1 MQVLGSPAFWGC
13 REVFRKLA
21 IELVIELA
29 VEPASFECIHQD
41 HTVSASQE
49 FSVHFSVHKVLC
61 MTAGAVVQTL
71 TNSSITP
78 LTIFAFTFS
87 IPYLQDSPD
96 LGPQFVL
103 GSAILVAGLFTY
115 NSPKWRPWLA
125 EKLGK

>member
-1 MQVLGSPAFWGC
+1 MA
-13 REVFRKLA
+13 
-21 IELVIELA
+21 
-29 VEPASFECIHQD
+29 
-41 HTVSASQE
+41 SASQQL
-49 FSVHFSVHKVLC
+49 SVHLAIHKCFGL
-61 MTAGAVVQTL
+61 TAGAVVQTL

>member
-1 MQVLGSPAFWGC
+1 MQLLCCISVRPAVSPVCKF
-13 REVFRKLA
+13 
-21 IELVIELA
+21 I
-29 VEPASFECIHQD
+29 
-41 HTVSASQE
+41 VSLLKCVCVCWIQLW
-49 FSVHFSVHKVLC
+49 LC
-61 MTAGAVVQTL
+61 VPAGAVVQTL

-125 EKLGK
+125 EKLDK

>member
-1 MQVLGSPAFWGC
+1 MQLLCCVSVRADVSPVCKYIFSITSQVCVLYPTW
-13 REVFRKLA
+13 
-21 IELVIELA
+21 
-29 VEPASFECIHQD
+29 
-41 HTVSASQE
+41 
-49 FSVHFSVHKVLC
+49 LC
-61 MTAGAVVQTL
+61 VPAGAVVQTL

-103 GSAILVAGLFTY
+103 GSAILVAGLFMY

-125 EKLGK
+125 EKLNE